1 MNPDDL
7 TKLSR
12 KTSDISCWRGKTWWN
27 LQRMSP
33 ESEALQLKKRPE
45 KHWRCQI
52 DLHLNSH
59 KYPGG
64 KRSITVVSHL
74 HMVTLW
80 EVKASLCN
88 LNHCKHEIKESG
100 LTSIEPI
107 RKNANIYYLIWLIKQ
122 EQKNPHI
129 WGLFGELHRGWA
141 SVCTFILS
149 ILSLPDTADLFA
161 SGLMWEMEEQ

>member
-1 MNPDDL
+1 MESPKNEPRVR
-7 TKLSR
+7 S
-12 KTSDISCWRGKTWWN
+12 TSA
-27 LQRMSP
+27 
-33 ESEALQLKKRPE
+33 EKRPE

-59 KYPGG
+59 KYPGC
-64 KRSITVVSHL
+64 KRSIPVVSHL

-107 RKNANIYYLIWLIKQ
+107 RKNANIYYLIQLIKQ
-122 EQKNPHI
+122 EQKKSPYLRTL
-129 WGLFGELHRGWA
+129 WEVAQWL
-141 SVCTFILS
+141 SVCLYFHTA